1 MQFVDVR
8 TEWDAVDADLAGSP
22 SPHKRQQHSRW
33 REQSIVPGK
42 VLHSNDTRTLDQRRR
57 RRHRPR
63 MAQTTTMVRHEPI
76 DYLALRRT
84 ELSKRALMR
93 MRDVVV
99 QEILAPTASLEP
111 RPLDKSTTIL
121 PLPSQMSFTPAA
133 PIVWQPTANT
143 VEASHAAQ
151 LHRDMQQLHAAQSCA
166 SAAVATEEAK
176 VREALADVRN
186 AVASMYTFTP
196 TFRIWSRFKT
206 LSAIERWQR
215 FVTWHREE
223 AARLKALTHFGV
235 RIQRAFR
242 RRRGRLAGFIDRAAL
257 RHAEWTSAIRV
268 QSWMRRL
275 LATHET
281 HRLRESK
288 VATLLQKIW
297 RGRVGRATV
306 KHMLRER
313 LRTRLRY
320 LSPTGSLHR
329 LRDVAMYRGDMR
341 RTLERMLTLVEDVHV
356 SFRRNPSPDK
366 QDQQDMPDDLHMS
379 SKAVSIPAWYTAIA
393 DLNALIAARHM
404 EIDQAKRQY
413 EAHRALRAAAAR
425 SQDTADKAHALA
437 DAIARVHR
445 ANELIAMYREDCESI
460 EWVRS
465 QRVAEVDCVHRAA
478 IRDKRSEKDACMAMH
493 MQELQTRHY
502 ISEHRWREADRRRR
516 RGEVD
521 KLEAM
526 RHMEAD
532 AAAARRQ
539 EYVNTMI
546 RQQELRV
553 QMETDQKHQRVQAW
567 QLKTK
572 EELVGLFERMEA
584 RKIEN
589 DRVKAERK
597 ELKRARQ
604 QQARDRAAALELTR
618 IARLMELDRQHDE
631 RLAIEAEDRLMR
643 ALLSQQKKADEAKVW
658 DAMRIEANKARPDP
672 LALPP
677 DVLAARQAVERERHA
692 QLSMAE
698 EESRTRVYVD
708 AMAKATF
715 LHQCKLRKRQ
725 VELDHKAE
733 AKARMAMEREELDEI
748 TRLRKIAN
756 KIAYNQTLKRM
767 QAADEAYRAKQ
778 AEKLFEARCRKLM
791 HNEEMR
797 LHRLYTEVLHRE
809 RLRERKE
816 RHLMHNEDMYMQRI
830 LDEREKLRLRTMEKT
845 HRVEMAVEDVRSHQ
859 WQSLEAQAT
868 SMGLAIW
875 SARELKTLAAHVQ
888 HFPNMLRANIVLM
901 SSIMGQKRDPPWKGV
916 RWTLSDDPTPA
927 NEVAKSHAR
936 DMWSRIRHK
945 YAKRTVAATEA
956 KAGADAL
963 YAGDLPQ
970 ALRWL
975 RMAFRDGYKG
985 PTLLRNIAKCY
996 VKLYEAHL
1004 HDNDLS
1010 TGWSWYVKAC
1020 EHLALQAS
1028 PSFLDEMARA
1038 LYLLCRFQHAAEI
1051 LARIIYS
1058 FPTYVRMPTVIF
1070 RAAMLMWHLGLYE
1083 QSTDYLLH
1091 LLESPPA
1098 PWTDLDLM
1106 FLIARLYLLD
1116 ENKAHATFAYDDAF
1130 RRYRVHGFHFQ
1141 YPSWKAW
1148 VGDAAVWRHFGAKA
1162 LAANEY
1168 LVAKDLY
1175 QQVIKRRHDE
1185 VQVEHRQEERDLDWF
1200 HLAQCQIM
1208 LHEYVP
1214 AGQTVAH
1221 WLEAVPYAD
1230 RVMAR
1235 CKAWPREKWT
1245 SMGVVVPAWEQQD
1258 STGVVPKRATATP
1271 PLKRKRKPLAKAR
1284 KKRMRRPRVKYTSTA
1299 ELRQW
1304 VQIDDTNT
1312 GKTFYFNEKT
1322 FDVSWTRPT

>member
-1 MQFVDVR
+1 
-8 TEWDAVDADLAGSP
+8 
-22 SPHKRQQHSRW
+22 
-33 REQSIVPGK
+33 
-42 VLHSNDTRTLDQRRR
+42 
-57 RRHRPR
+57 
-63 MAQTTTMVRHEPI
+63 
-76 DYLALRRT
+76 
-84 ELSKRALMR
+84 
-93 MRDVVV
+93 
-99 QEILAPTASLEP
+99 
-111 RPLDKSTTIL
+111 
-121 PLPSQMSFTPAA
+121 
-133 PIVWQPTANT
+133 
-143 VEASHAAQ
+143 
-151 LHRDMQQLHAAQSCA
+151 
-166 SAAVATEEAK
+166 
-176 VREALADVRN
+176 
-186 AVASMYTFTP
+186 
-196 TFRIWSRFKT
+196 
-206 LSAIERWQR
+206 
-215 FVTWHREE
+215 
-223 AARLKALTHFGV
+223 
-235 RIQRAFR
+235 
-242 RRRGRLAGFIDRAAL
+242 
-257 RHAEWTSAIRV
+257 
-268 QSWMRRL
+268 
-275 LATHET
+275 
-281 HRLRESK
+281 
-288 VATLLQKIW
+288 
-297 RGRVGRATV
+297 
-306 KHMLRER
+306 
-313 LRTRLRY
+313 Y

-379 SKAVSIPAWYTAIA
+379 KAVSIPAW
-393 DLNALIAARHM
+393 
-404 EIDQAKRQY
+404 
-413 EAHRALRAAAAR
+413 
-425 SQDTADKAHALA
+425 
-437 DAIARVHR
+437 
-445 ANELIAMYREDCESI
+445 YREDCESI

-539 EYVNTMI
+539 EYVNTMM

-572 EELVGLFERMEA
+572 AIHPQLVGLFERMEA

-589 DRVKAERK
+589 DRAKAERK

-604 QQARDRAAALELTR
+604 QQVRDRAAALEQTR
-618 IARLMELDRQHDE
+618 IARLMELDRQYDE
-631 RLAIEAEDRLMR
+631 RLAIEAEDRWVYR
-643 ALLSQQKKADEAKVW
+643 GNIDRLLLL
-658 DAMRIEANKARPDP
+658 RYGNYT
-672 LALPP
+672 
-677 DVLAARQAVERERHA
+677 
-692 QLSMAE
+692 MAE

-733 AKARMAMEREELDEI
+733 AKARTAMEREELDEN
-748 TRLRKIAN
+748 TRLRKIAD

-816 RHLMHNEDMYMQRI
+816 RHLMHNDDMYMQRI

-859 WQSLEAQAT
+859 WRSLEAQAT
-868 SMGLAIW
+868 SMGLVRLFGIKQFGFLTVSEPSLPPKPKLAPT
-875 SARELKTLAAHVQ
+875 RYTLETCPKVTNQPH
-888 HFPNMLRANIVLM
+888 
-901 SSIMGQKRDPPWKGV
+901 PPCVTSVV
-916 RWTLSDDPTPA
+916 R
-927 NEVAKSHAR
+927 V
-936 DMWSRIRHK
+936 
-945 YAKRTVAATEA
+945 
-956 KAGADAL
+956 
-963 YAGDLPQ
+963 

-1130 RRYRVHGFHFQ
+1130 RQYRVHGFHFQ

-1185 VQVEHRQEERDLDWF
+1185 VQVEHRQEVGIFVGKHRD
-1200 HLAQCQIM
+1200 
-1208 LHEYVP
+1208 
-1214 AGQTVAH
+1214 
-1221 WLEAVPYAD
+1221 
-1230 RVMAR
+1230 
-1235 CKAWPREKWT
+1235 
-1245 SMGVVVPAWEQQD
+1245 GV
-1258 STGVVPKRATATP
+1258 G
-1271 PLKRKRKPLAKAR
+1271 
-1284 KKRMRRPRVKYTSTA
+1284 
-1299 ELRQW
+1299 
-1304 VQIDDTNT
+1304 
-1312 GKTFYFNEKT
+1312 
-1322 FDVSWTRPT
+1322 

>member
-1 MQFVDVR
+1 M
-8 TEWDAVDADLAGSP
+8 
-22 SPHKRQQHSRW
+22 
-33 REQSIVPGK
+33 
-42 VLHSNDTRTLDQRRR
+42 
-57 RRHRPR
+57 
-63 MAQTTTMVRHEPI
+63 
-76 DYLALRRT
+76 
-84 ELSKRALMR
+84 
-93 MRDVVV
+93 
-99 QEILAPTASLEP
+99 
-111 RPLDKSTTIL
+111 
-121 PLPSQMSFTPAA
+121 
-133 PIVWQPTANT
+133 
-143 VEASHAAQ
+143 
-151 LHRDMQQLHAAQSCA
+151 
-166 SAAVATEEAK
+166 
-176 VREALADVRN
+176 
-186 AVASMYTFTP
+186 
-196 TFRIWSRFKT
+196 
-206 LSAIERWQR
+206 
-215 FVTWHREE
+215 
-223 AARLKALTHFGV
+223 
-235 RIQRAFR
+235 
-242 RRRGRLAGFIDRAAL
+242 
-257 RHAEWTSAIRV
+257 
-268 QSWMRRL
+268 
-275 LATHET
+275 
-281 HRLRESK
+281 
-288 VATLLQKIW
+288 
-297 RGRVGRATV
+297 
-306 KHMLRER
+306 MLRTY
-313 LRTRLRY
+313 LPYRY

-366 QDQQDMPDDLHMS
+366 QDQEDIPDDLHMS
-379 SKAVSIPAWYTAIA
+379 SKAVPIPAW
-393 DLNALIAARHM
+393 
-404 EIDQAKRQY
+404 
-413 EAHRALRAAAAR
+413 
-425 SQDTADKAHALA
+425 
-437 DAIARVHR
+437 
-445 ANELIAMYREDCESI
+445 YREDCESI

-478 IRDKRSEKDACMAMH
+478 IRAKRSEKDACMAMH

-502 ISEHRWREADRRRR
+502 ISEHR
-516 RGEVD
+516 
-521 KLEAM
+521 
-526 RHMEAD
+526 
-532 AAAARRQ
+532 
-539 EYVNTMI
+539 
-546 RQQELRV
+546 
-553 QMETDQKHQRVQAW
+553 
-567 QLKTK
+567 
-572 EELVGLFERMEA
+572 
-584 RKIEN
+584 
-589 DRVKAERK
+589 K

-604 QQARDRAAALELTR
+604 QQVRDR
-618 IARLMELDRQHDE
+618 
-631 RLAIEAEDRLMR
+631 
-643 ALLSQQKKADEAKVW
+643 
-658 DAMRIEANKARPDP
+658 
-672 LALPP
+672 
-677 DVLAARQAVERERHA
+677 
-692 QLSMAE
+692 MAE

-725 VELDHKAE
+725 VELDRKAE
-733 AKARMAMEREELDEI
+733 AKARTAMEREELDEN
-748 TRLRKIAN
+748 TRLRKIAD

-816 RHLMHNEDMYMQRI
+816 RHLMHNDDMYMQRI
-830 LDEREKLRLRTMEKT
+830 LDEREKMRLRTMEKT

-859 WQSLEAQAT
+859 WRSLEAQAT
-868 SMGLAIW
+868 IMGLVRLFVIKQFGFFDGHVQAIW
-875 SARELKTLAAHVQ
+875 SARELKALAAHVQ
-888 HFPNMLRANIVLM
+888 HFPNMLRVNIVLM
-901 SSIMGQKRDPPWKGV
+901 SSIMGQKRDPPWKV
-916 RWTLSDDPTPA
+916 
-927 NEVAKSHAR
+927 
-936 DMWSRIRHK
+936 
-945 YAKRTVAATEA
+945 
-956 KAGADAL
+956 
-963 YAGDLPQ
+963 

-1185 VQVEHRQEERDLDWF
+1185 VQVEHRQEVGIFVGKYRD
-1200 HLAQCQIM
+1200 
-1208 LHEYVP
+1208 
-1214 AGQTVAH
+1214 
-1221 WLEAVPYAD
+1221 
-1230 RVMAR
+1230 
-1235 CKAWPREKWT
+1235 
-1245 SMGVVVPAWEQQD
+1245 GV
-1258 STGVVPKRATATP
+1258 G
-1271 PLKRKRKPLAKAR
+1271 
-1284 KKRMRRPRVKYTSTA
+1284 
-1299 ELRQW
+1299 
-1304 VQIDDTNT
+1304 
-1312 GKTFYFNEKT
+1312 
-1322 FDVSWTRPT
+1322 

>member
-1 MQFVDVR
+1 
-8 TEWDAVDADLAGSP
+8 
-22 SPHKRQQHSRW
+22 
-33 REQSIVPGK
+33 
-42 VLHSNDTRTLDQRRR
+42 
-57 RRHRPR
+57 
-63 MAQTTTMVRHEPI
+63 
-76 DYLALRRT
+76 
-84 ELSKRALMR
+84 
-93 MRDVVV
+93 
-99 QEILAPTASLEP
+99 
-111 RPLDKSTTIL
+111 
-121 PLPSQMSFTPAA
+121 
-133 PIVWQPTANT
+133 
-143 VEASHAAQ
+143 
-151 LHRDMQQLHAAQSCA
+151 
-166 SAAVATEEAK
+166 
-176 VREALADVRN
+176 
-186 AVASMYTFTP
+186 
-196 TFRIWSRFKT
+196 
-206 LSAIERWQR
+206 
-215 FVTWHREE
+215 
-223 AARLKALTHFGV
+223 
-235 RIQRAFR
+235 
-242 RRRGRLAGFIDRAAL
+242 
-257 RHAEWTSAIRV
+257 
-268 QSWMRRL
+268 MRRL

-306 KHMLRER
+306 KHMLRE
-313 LRTRLRY
+313 
-320 LSPTGSLHR
+320 H
-329 LRDVAMYRGDMR
+329 VAMYRGDMR

-366 QDQQDMPDDLHMS
+366 QDQEDMPDDLHMS
-379 SKAVSIPAWYTAIA
+379 SKAVSIPAW
-393 DLNALIAARHM
+393 
-404 EIDQAKRQY
+404 
-413 EAHRALRAAAAR
+413 
-425 SQDTADKAHALA
+425 
-437 DAIARVHR
+437 
-445 ANELIAMYREDCESI
+445 YREDCESI

-539 EYVNTMI
+539 EYVNTMM

-572 EELVGLFERMEA
+572 AIHPQLVGLFERMEA

-589 DRVKAERK
+589 DRAKAERK

-604 QQARDRAAALELTR
+604 QQARDRAAALEQTR
-618 IARLMELDRQHDE
+618 IARLMDLDRQYDE
-631 RLAIEAEDRLMR
+631 RLAIEAEDRWVYR
-643 ALLSQQKKADEAKVW
+643 GNIDRLLLL
-658 DAMRIEANKARPDP
+658 RYGNYT
-672 LALPP
+672 
-677 DVLAARQAVERERHA
+677 
-692 QLSMAE
+692 MAE

-708 AMAKATF
+708 VMAKATF

-816 RHLMHNEDMYMQRI
+816 RHLMHNDDMYMQRI

-859 WQSLEAQAT
+859 WRSLEAQAT
-868 SMGLAIW
+868 SMGL
-875 SARELKTLAAHVQ
+875 
-888 HFPNMLRANIVLM
+888 
-901 SSIMGQKRDPPWKGV
+901 V
-916 RWTLSDDPTPA
+916 RLFGIKQFGFLT
-927 NEVAKSHAR
+927 V
-936 DMWSRIRHK
+936 RHK

-970 ALRWL
+970 VALRWL

-1004 HDNDLS
+1004 HYNDLS

-1038 LYLLCRFQHAAEI
+1038 LYLL
-1051 LARIIYS
+1051 
-1058 FPTYVRMPTVIF
+1058 
-1070 RAAMLMWHLGLYE
+1070 
-1083 QSTDYLLH
+1083 
-1091 LLESPPA
+1091 
-1098 PWTDLDLM
+1098 
-1106 FLIARLYLLD
+1106 
-1116 ENKAHATFAYDDAF
+1116 
-1130 RRYRVHGFHFQ
+1130 
-1141 YPSWKAW
+1141 
-1148 VGDAAVWRHFGAKA
+1148 
-1162 LAANEY
+1162 
-1168 LVAKDLY
+1168 
-1175 QQVIKRRHDE
+1175 
-1185 VQVEHRQEERDLDWF
+1185 
-1200 HLAQCQIM
+1200 
-1208 LHEYVP
+1208 
-1214 AGQTVAH
+1214 
-1221 WLEAVPYAD
+1221 
-1230 RVMAR
+1230 
-1235 CKAWPREKWT
+1235 
-1245 SMGVVVPAWEQQD
+1245 
-1258 STGVVPKRATATP
+1258 
-1271 PLKRKRKPLAKAR
+1271 
-1284 KKRMRRPRVKYTSTA
+1284 
-1299 ELRQW
+1299 
-1304 VQIDDTNT
+1304 
-1312 GKTFYFNEKT
+1312 
-1322 FDVSWTRPT
+1322 

>member
-1 MQFVDVR
+1 
-8 TEWDAVDADLAGSP
+8 
-22 SPHKRQQHSRW
+22 
-33 REQSIVPGK
+33 
-42 VLHSNDTRTLDQRRR
+42 
-57 RRHRPR
+57 
-63 MAQTTTMVRHEPI
+63 MVRHEPI

-166 SAAVATEEAK
+166 SAAV
-176 VREALADVRN
+176 REALADVRN

-206 LSAIERWQR
+206 LSAIERWQRPDSMTLSHGYLPTFSHVTVQLGR

-257 RHAEWTSAIRV
+257 RHAEWT
-268 QSWMRRL
+268 
-275 LATHET
+275 
-281 HRLRESK
+281 
-288 VATLLQKIW
+288 
-297 RGRVGRATV
+297 
-306 KHMLRER
+306 
-313 LRTRLRY
+313 Y

-379 SKAVSIPAWYTAIA
+379 SKAVSIPAW
-393 DLNALIAARHM
+393 
-404 EIDQAKRQY
+404 
-413 EAHRALRAAAAR
+413 
-425 SQDTADKAHALA
+425 
-437 DAIARVHR
+437 
-445 ANELIAMYREDCESI
+445 YREDCESI

-572 EELVGLFERMEA
+572 
-584 RKIEN
+584 
-589 DRVKAERK
+589 
-597 ELKRARQ
+597 
-604 QQARDRAAALELTR
+604 
-618 IARLMELDRQHDE
+618 
-631 RLAIEAEDRLMR
+631 AIHPH
-643 ALLSQQKKADEAKVW
+643 VC
-658 DAMRIEANKARPDP
+658 
-672 LALPP
+672 
-677 DVLAARQAVERERHA
+677 
-692 QLSMAE
+692 MAE

-868 SMGLAIW
+868 SMGLVRVVAIKQFGFLNGQVQAIW

-916 RWTLSDDPTPA
+916 RWTLSGS
-927 NEVAKSHAR
+927 K
-936 DMWSRIRHK
+936 HK

-1185 VQVEHRQEERDLDWF
+1185 VQVEHRQEVGIFVGKHRD
-1200 HLAQCQIM
+1200 
-1208 LHEYVP
+1208 
-1214 AGQTVAH
+1214 
-1221 WLEAVPYAD
+1221 
-1230 RVMAR
+1230 
-1235 CKAWPREKWT
+1235 
-1245 SMGVVVPAWEQQD
+1245 GV
-1258 STGVVPKRATATP
+1258 G
-1271 PLKRKRKPLAKAR
+1271 
-1284 KKRMRRPRVKYTSTA
+1284 
-1299 ELRQW
+1299 
-1304 VQIDDTNT
+1304 
-1312 GKTFYFNEKT
+1312 
-1322 FDVSWTRPT
+1322 